1 MGSIKLLD
9 CTLRDGGYLNDWQ
22 FGHNNIVN
30 IFERL
35 VSAGVDIIEV
45 GFLDERRI
53 YDYNRTIMPD
63 SASVERVYE
72 NLDAGNAMLVGMID
86 YGTCSI
92 SNIAPC
98 EDSILDGIRVIF
110 KKHLRKE
117 AMEFCGQLKALGY
130 KVFAQ
135 LVSITS
141 YEDSELMDLVRLANE
156 VKPYAVS
163 MVDTYGLMHQ
173 ENLMHYFKLLNE
185 HLNKEVAVGY
195 HSHNNFQMAYANCIE
210 FLAQN
215 VERDIVLD
223 GTIYGM
229 GKSAGNAPIELLTM
243 HMNQHYG
250 KQYDTSQILEAIDS
264 SVMEFYQKKP
274 WGYNMFYYISASN
287 DCHPNYVSYL
297 MNKRTLSV
305 QAISRI
311 LDGLQDDKKL
321 MYDEV
326 YIEQCY
332 IDYQTNEVNDIET
345 YKKLKQLFK
354 GQKVILIGP
363 GRSLLYEEKIINEI
377 KEDKDSTKI
386 SINFMPKD
394 IDADYLFLTNA
405 KRYLMLSTALA
416 NYKKAPVIIATS
428 NVTSMQ
434 NPFPYIVNYS
444 SLLDYNAPIVDNSLM
459 MLLKMLSG
467 LEVSEVKLAG
477 FDGYIGDGVS
487 NYIEQNME
495 YCFTKEMAENLNQY
509 VGNEIETLK
518 ENMSISFLTSS
529 LYEKR

>member
-45 GFLDERRI
+45 GFLDERRS

-72 NLDAGNAMLVGMID
+72 NLDAGTSMLVGMID

-92 SNIAPC
+92 SNVVPC
-98 EDSILDGIRVIF
+98 EESILDGIRVIF

-117 AMEFCGQLKALGY
+117 AMEFCGQLKGLGY

-141 YEDSELMDLVRLANE
+141 YEDNELMDLIRLANE

-173 ENLMHYFKLLNE
+173 ENLMHYFRLLNE
-185 HLNKEVAVGY
+185 HLNREICVGY

-264 SVMEFYQKKP
+264 SVMEFYQKNP

-311 LDGLQDDKKL
+311 LDGLQADKKL
-321 MYDEV
+321 MYDEA

-332 IDYQTNEVNDIET
+332 IEHQTNEVNDTET
-345 YKKLKQLFK
+345 YKKLKQLFVGK
-354 GQKVILIGP
+354 KVLLIGP
-363 GRSLLYEEKIINEI
+363 E
-377 KEDKDSTKI
+377 
-386 SINFMPKD
+386 
-394 IDADYLFLTNA
+394 
-405 KRYLMLSTALA
+405 
-416 NYKKAPVIIATS
+416 
-428 NVTSMQ
+428 
-434 NPFPYIVNYS
+434 
-444 SLLDYNAPIVDNSLM
+444 
-459 MLLKMLSG
+459 
-467 LEVSEVKLAG
+467 EVSFGMK
-477 FDGYIGDGVS
+477 
-487 NYIEQNME
+487 
-495 YCFTKEMAENLNQY
+495 K
-509 VGNEIETLK
+509 
-518 ENMSISFLTSS
+518 
-529 LYEKR
+529 